1 MLGFKMGWISA
12 EHQSEGIRAELKQT
26 ENNLY
31 NSGVRAGWFMYE
43 PWILSSPGA
52 LLRLSLAIA
61 SSTSAIEMGIRS
73 CK

>member
-26 ENNLY
+26 EKNLY

-43 PWILSSPGA
+43 P
-52 LLRLSLAIA
+52 
-61 SSTSAIEMGIRS
+61 
-73 CK
+73 